1 MHGHT
6 TVGFV
11 QVWLEV
17 VSIISSAYPG
27 FGSGLTN
34 IAKHWFLIFIFS
46 TKPGICSG
54 GRNSNAT
61 PAQSPNVYT
70 ILFFSIIFYNL
81 KFLKFNFWQNG
92 FLENL
97 FQVTISTSSFETT
110 FKNQMQ
116 TDIYWYLLIFTDIYV
131 IT

>member
-61 PAQSPNVYT
+61 PAQSPNVGSKPKT
-70 ILFFSIIFYNL
+70 KSSTHWKDFMKFPL
-81 KFLKFNFWQNG
+81 KLHQ
-92 FLENL
+92 
-97 FQVTISTSSFETT
+97 
-110 FKNQMQ
+110 
-116 TDIYWYLLIFTDIYV
+116 LLV
-131 IT
+131 